1 VKSIPS
7 RRDLLIQILLLLENV
22 EPGLTAAEIDSK
34 VAESLNFDESV
45 TKLLHAGTR
54 TKYSYE
60 MAWARSMG
68 KKEGQLVL
76 KGRLW
81 SVANETIRP

>member
-1 VKSIPS
+1 MSSIPS
-7 RRDLLIQILLLLENV
+7 RKDLLIQILLVLENV
-22 EPGLTAAEIDSK
+22 EPGLTAAKIDSM
-34 VAESLNFDESV
+34 VAENLDLDESV
-45 TKLLHAGTR
+45 TKLLHTGTR

-76 KGRLW
+76 KNRLW
-81 SVANETIRP
+81 SVGNETIRP